1 MNTRFFT
8 YAIEIHKTG
17 SITKAA
23 QNLYMAQPNLSKALK
38 ELEEQLGYEIFERTS
53 NGMLPTPKGYNFLS
67 HAQIVLEQI
76 EQMEAIGDDEE
87 EDVQQFRISIPRG
100 SYIADAFTEFVSQLD
115 FRNSMEITIHET
127 NSVQAI
133 NSVAHEKFNMGI
145 IRYQS
150 IHENYF
156 LDYIRNKHLSYETVW
171 EFEYLAVMSKR
182 HPLAEEPTVQAD
194 DLFQYIEI
202 SHTDLIIP
210 YVDAR
215 SMERQEKEKE
225 VEKHIYVYD
234 RGCQF
239 DLLTRIPS
247 TFMWVSPLP
256 QIYLKQYDLVQRAC
270 KIPNNNYKD
279 VLVFRKGYEPSELS
293 EKFKE
298 KLYASQ
304 NEVAAG
310 IYQ

>member
-23 QNLYMAQPNLSKALK
+23 QNLFMAQPNLSKALK

-182 HPLAEEPTVQAD
+182 HPLAEESTVRAD

-202 SHTDLIIP
+202 SHTDLMIP
-210 YVDAR
+210 YVDTR

-256 QIYLKQYDLVQRAC
+256 QIYLKQYDLVQREC

>member
-8 YAIEIHKTG
+8 YAIEIHRTG

-76 EQMEAIGDDEE
+76 EQMEAIGEDEE
-87 EDVQQFRISIPRG
+87 NDVQQFRISIPRG
-100 SYIADAFTEFVSQLD
+100 SYIADAFTEFVAQLD
-115 FRNSMEITIHET
+115 HRNSMEITIHET
-127 NSVQAI
+127 NSVHAI

-156 LDYIRNKHLSYETVW
+156 LDYIKNKHLAYETVW
-171 EFEYLAVMSKR
+171 EFEYLAVMSKK
-182 HPLAEEPTVQAD
+182 HPLAEEPVVCAD

-239 DLLTRIPS
+239 DLLTRIP
-247 TFMWVSPLP
+247 TTYMWVSPLP
-256 QIYLKQYDLVQRAC
+256 QIYLEQYDLVQRKC

-293 EKFKE
+293 EQFKE

-304 NEVAAG
+304 NEVASG